1 MKNNQNRKIVD
12 RTEIREGENGYYL
25 SVPNH
30 NDQANIKILPGSYN
44 TEKYTNRIVAREE
57 MDLYEK
63 RDKIQQLFKSPSK
76 ECEVP
81 KDEDATYW
89 RVIVSRQPSLRTVK
103 TIVSKSGEKV
113 SNQKNNYL
121 NNCFKFKKDAEER
134 VKEIQAV
141 LCIEL
146 E

>member
-1 MKNNQNRKIVD
+1 
-12 RTEIREGENGYYL
+12 
-25 SVPNH
+25 
-30 NDQANIKILPGSYN
+30 
-44 TEKYTNRIVAREE
+44 

-63 RDKIQQLFKSPSK
+63 RDKIQQLFKNPSK

>member
-1 MKNNQNRKIVD
+1 MKR
-12 RTEIREGENGYYL
+12 EIKYN
-25 SVPNH
+25 
-30 NDQANIKILPGSYN
+30 SY
-44 TEKYTNRIVAREE
+44 
-57 MDLYEK
+57 
-63 RDKIQQLFKSPSK
+63 SK
-76 ECEVP
+76 TPAKNVVP

>member
-1 MKNNQNRKIVD
+1 MVIIYLFQIIMIRRILKFYREVTILKNTLTVLLLERKWICMKR
-12 RTEIREGENGYYL
+12 EIKYN
-25 SVPNH
+25 
-30 NDQANIKILPGSYN
+30 SY
-44 TEKYTNRIVAREE
+44 
-57 MDLYEK
+57 
-63 RDKIQQLFKSPSK
+63 SK
-76 ECEVP
+76 TPAKNVVP

>member
-1 MKNNQNRKIVD
+1 MLIEQKSGRGRTVLIYLFQIIMIGRILKFYREVTILKNTLTVLLLERKWICMKR
-12 RTEIREGENGYYL
+12 EIKYN
-25 SVPNH
+25 
-30 NDQANIKILPGSYN
+30 SY
-44 TEKYTNRIVAREE
+44 
-57 MDLYEK
+57 
-63 RDKIQQLFKSPSK
+63 SK
-76 ECEVP
+76 TPAKNVVP

>member
-1 MKNNQNRKIVD
+1 MLIEQKSGR
-12 RTEIREGENGYYL
+12 GENCSSL

-30 NDQANIKILPGSYN
+30 NDWANIKILPGSYN

-63 RDKIQQLFKSPSK
+63 RDKIQQLFKNPSK

>member
-1 MKNNQNRKIVD
+1 MLIEQKSGRGRMVIIYLFQIIMIRRILKFYREVTILKNTLTVLLLERKWICMKR
-12 RTEIREGENGYYL
+12 EIKYN
-25 SVPNH
+25 
-30 NDQANIKILPGSYN
+30 SY
-44 TEKYTNRIVAREE
+44 
-57 MDLYEK
+57 
-63 RDKIQQLFKSPSK
+63 SK
-76 ECEVP
+76 TPAKNVVP